1 VRDRVVLG
9 TDFPNIP
16 YRYGHQLEALRR
28 TGLDDDWLRAVLW
41 HNGTRLLGLARQRPD
56 QQRREEGGPAADR
69 Y

>member
-1 VRDRVVLG
+1 VLG

-41 HNGTRLLGLARQRPD
+41 DNGARLLGLPARDGQ
-56 QQRREEGGPAADR
+56 PADNG
-69 Y
+69 